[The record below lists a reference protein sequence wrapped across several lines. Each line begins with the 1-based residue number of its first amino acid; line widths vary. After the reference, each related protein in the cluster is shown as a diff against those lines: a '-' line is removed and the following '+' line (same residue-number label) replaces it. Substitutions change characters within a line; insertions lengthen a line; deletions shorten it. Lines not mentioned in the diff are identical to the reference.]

1 MSPMSAP
8 ERSRSTVR
16 AGPSTLIAM
25 PTIRKLTRYSR
36 TECGTSGASVI
47 SAVGDAGAART
58 TATGRYVAAAGAGDA
73 RAGAGEYRQQTHGVG
88 VALRALGERVR
99 LTHRPAQLEQVVAR
113 AAAVLVD
120 GHRQQATE
128 TQVRG
133 FLRTRST

>member
-36 TECGTSGASVI
+36 TECGTRGASVI
-47 SAVGDAGAART
+47 SAVGDAGAAGT
-58 TATGRYVAAAGAGDA
+58 TATGRYVAAARVGS
-73 RAGAGEYRQQTHGVG
+73 AGAGEHRQQAHGVG
-88 VALRALGERVR
+88 VTLRALGQRVR
-99 LTHRPAQLEQVVAR
+99 LTHRPAELEQVVAG

-128 TQVRG
+128 RQQTG
-133 FLRTRST
+133 FLRARST